1 MTDFINDHPIAF
13 YFFTS
18 LSAFSYILAFV
29 LLIHLFFTYYKISN
43 LRFMLRLFF
52 ILLLAFSTVGSL
64 LMLFT
69 FI

>member
-1 MTDFINDHPIAF
+1 MSDFINDHPIAF

-29 LLIHLFFTYYKISN
+29 LLIHLFFTYHKISN
-43 LRFMLRLFF
+43 LRFMLRLVL
-52 ILLLAFSTVGSL
+52 IMLLAFSTVGSL

-69 FI
+69 FV

>member
-1 MTDFINDHPIAF
+1 MSDFINDHPFAF

-18 LSAFSYILAFV
+18 LSAFCYILAFA
-29 LLIHLFFTYYKISN
+29 LLIHLFFTYHKISN
-43 LRFMLRLFF
+43 ARFVMRLVSIVF
-52 ILLLAFSTVGSL
+52 LAFSTVGSI